1 MIDARASLRFAG
13 VNEARYLAGLN
24 LHMQSSQAGSKL
36 GRMRS
41 GRIVLPF
48 PDQVMAPVRHRWQLI
63 YDENRDVVSFA
74 DGLMAAVER
83 FMDELIR
90 AFEEHVPERFRT
102 A

>member
-1 MIDARASLRFAG
+1 
-13 VNEARYLAGLN
+13 
-24 LHMQSSQAGSKL
+24 MQSIKAGSKG

-48 PDQVMAPVRHRWQLI
+48 PDRVTAPVGHRWQLT
-63 YDENRDVVSFA
+63 YVDTRDAGSFA

-83 FMDELIR
+83 FMDELIS
-90 AFEEHVPERFRT
+90 AFEEHVPERFKT